1 MYHFEIKDCALL
13 SRMSG
18 WPAAVNLRELRD
30 RIASCSHDVLYHH
43 FCETTLVTSFDYP
56 DYRNDFAVWAKRPLS
71 DDILAERLGMIDPY
85 SFSSFEEL
93 RAATLE
99 IIDERLSEIPMVP
112 WARQGHELHLME
124 ATTVV
129 FDTGKRI
136 IQPDQLISMIKCMTS
151 GSIYFHF
158 LEARRRTLNR
168 IDDFSVWLQD
178 WGDEWRHYIR
188 AMRTIDF
195 AFNTLAELRDELVR
209 VLEGKEKN
217 LWIGH

>member
-1 MYHFEIKDCALL
+1 MYPFEIKDCALL

-18 WPAAVNLRELRD
+18 LPAAVNLRELRD

-43 FCETTLVTSFDYP
+43 FCETTLVPSFDYP
-56 DYRNDFAVWAKRPLS
+56 DYRNDFAVWVKRPLG

-85 SFSSFEEL
+85 SFFSLEEL
-93 RAATLE
+93 RATALD

-112 WARQGHELHLME
+112 WARRGHEFHFME
-124 ATTVV
+124 AMTVV

-136 IQPDQLISMIKCMTS
+136 AHPDQLVSTIKGMTN

-158 LEARRRTLNR
+158 LEARRRTLNGV
-168 IDDFSVWLQD
+168 DDFSVWLMD
-178 WGDEWRHYIR
+178 WGDKWRHYIQ
-188 AMRTIDF
+188 AMSTIDF
-195 AFNTLAELRDELVR
+195 AFNTLAELRDEIVR